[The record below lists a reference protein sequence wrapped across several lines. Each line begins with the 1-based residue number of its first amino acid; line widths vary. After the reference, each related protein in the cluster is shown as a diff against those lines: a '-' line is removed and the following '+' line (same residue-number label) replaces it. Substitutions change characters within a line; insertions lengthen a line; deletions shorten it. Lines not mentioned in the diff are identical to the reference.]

1 MANEQNLIPCGHKFT
16 QEEAKKGSQNSA
28 VSRRRKRN
36 LKAAAEYYLSL
47 SPKDND
53 TWNGLSIDGV
63 DPEDIDNQMAIIAGM
78 S

>member
-1 MANEQNLIPCGHKFT
+1 MANEQNLIAGGYKLSV
-16 QEEAKKGSQNSA
+16 EEQSKGGKASG

-78 S
+78 